1 MTSHK
6 LDLDPI
12 QALSLE
18 AFSEALAQLDSAS
31 AIPAEL
37 REEIKEVVEALASR
51 QADAVVRLQD
61 IARKHQPLYDLYE
74 AAYDALDEQYHTQ
87 ERNKRNPLSVQL
99 QSESFYPGNGS
110 APVDKILQIIRA
122 NNPVEEAK
130 RQASEYQQMP
140 SQITYTEACS
150 NFDKI
155 YEETISTRQAI
166 VVTRDGSESVSVIP
180 TEELDSLI
188 ETVYLFQSPENAARL
203 LAAIERA
210 KERTFKPQTIDDLR
224 QEFGL
229 GEEA

>member
-1 MTSHK
+1 MTSEK

-12 QALSLE
+12 QALTLE
-18 AFSEALAQLDSAS
+18 AFSAALAQLDSTS
-31 AIPAEL
+31 TLSTEL
-37 REEIKEVVEALASR
+37 REEINQVGEALANH
-51 QADAVVRLQD
+51 QADAVVRLQTV
-61 IARKHQPLYDLYE
+61 AKKHQPLYELFE

-87 ERNKRNPLSVQL
+87 ERNKRNPLPIQS
-99 QSESFYPGNGS
+99 QSEGFYPGNGS
-110 APVDKILQIIRA
+110 APVDKILQILRA
-122 NNPVEEAK
+122 KNPVEEAK

-155 YEETISTRQAI
+155 YEEAISTRKAI
-166 VVTRDGSESVSVIP
+166 VVTREGSESVSVIP
-180 TEELDSLI
+180 TAELDSLM
-188 ETVYLFQSPENAARL
+188 ETVYLFQSPENATRL

-210 KERTFKPQTIDDLR
+210 KARTFKPQTIDDLR

>member
-1 MTSHK
+1 MTSDK

-12 QALSLE
+12 QALTLE
-18 AFSEALAQLDSAS
+18 AFSAALAQLDSAS
-31 AIPAEL
+31 ALPAEL
-37 REEIKEVVEALASR
+37 QEEINQVGEALANR
-51 QADAVVRLQD
+51 QADAVVRLET
-61 IARKHQPLYDLYE
+61 IARKHKPLYDLYE

-87 ERNKRNPLSVQL
+87 ERNKRNPLPVQS
-99 QSESFYPGNGS
+99 QSESSYPGNGS
-110 APVDKILQIIRA
+110 APVDKILQILRA

-140 SQITYTEACS
+140 SQITYAEACS

-155 YEETISTRQAI
+155 YEEAISTRNAI
-166 VVTRDGSESVSVIP
+166 VVSREGSESVSVIP
-180 TEELDSLI
+180 TAELDSLM
-188 ETVYLFQSPENAARL
+188 ETVYLFQSPENATRL

-210 KERTFKPQTIDDLR
+210 NARTLKPQTIDDLR

>member
-1 MTSHK
+1 MTSEK

-12 QALSLE
+12 QALTLE
-18 AFSEALAQLDSAS
+18 AFSAALAQLDSAS
-31 AIPAEL
+31 ALPAEL
-37 REEIKEVVEALASR
+37 QEEINQVGEALANR
-51 QADAVVRLQD
+51 QADAVVRLQTV
-61 IARKHQPLYDLYE
+61 AKKHQPLYDLFE

-87 ERNKRNPLSVQL
+87 ERNKRNPLPVQS
-99 QSESFYPGNGS
+99 QSESSYPGNGS

-155 YEETISTRQAI
+155 YEEAISRRKPI
-166 VVTRDGSESVSVIP
+166 VVTREGSESVSVIP
-180 TEELDSLI
+180 TEELDSLM

-210 KERTFKPQTIDDLR
+210 KARTFKPQTIDDLR
-224 QEFGL
+224 QTI
-229 GEEA
+229 AITD